1 MSNAAGKEKLP
12 RENPNEGK
20 QEMSE
25 SEPHEQDQVVP
36 ESEQQADS
44 LEISKSGEPLV
55 CVTHLH
61 VVEGQVCQQG
71 VDEEEEEKEQKEEK
85 RREKCKFCGET
96 FLSKRELLTH
106 LKNHKR
112 KKLLEDNN
120 EQEDQRERKRSKTEQ
135 SPGPLICPNCGS
147 SFNNKN
153 LVTRHQRYIF
163 NGQSDFFC

>member
-1 MSNAAGKEKLP
+1 MSNAAGKEKLH
-12 RENPNEGK
+12 REIPNEGK

-61 VVEGQVCQQG
+61 VVEGMVCQQG
-71 VDEEEEEKEQKEEK
+71 VEEEKEEMEEKEE
-85 RREKCKFCGET
+85 RREKCKLCGET

-112 KKLLEDNN
+112 KKRTLSKSED
-120 EQEDQRERKRSKTEQ
+120 
-135 SPGPLICPNCGS
+135 
-147 SFNNKN
+147 
-153 LVTRHQRYIF
+153 VTR
-163 NGQSDFFC
+163 

>member
-12 RENPNEGK
+12 REIPNEGK

-36 ESEQQADS
+36 ESE
-44 LEISKSGEPLV
+44 EISKSAEPLV

-61 VVEGQVCQQG
+61 VVEGQGCQQG
-71 VDEEEEEKEQKEEK
+71 VEEEKEEKEEEE
-85 RREKCKFCGET
+85 RREKCKLCGET

-120 EQEDQRERKRSKTEQ
+120 EKEDQRELKRPKTEQ
-135 SPGPLICPNCGS
+135 SPGPIICPNCGS

-163 NGQSDFFC
+163 NGKLDFFC

>member
-12 RENPNEGK
+12 REIPNEGK

-36 ESEQQADS
+36 ESEEQAES
-44 LEISKSGEPLV
+44 LEISKAGEPLV

-61 VVEGQVCQQG
+61 VVEDQGCQQG
-71 VDEEEEEKEQKEEK
+71 VEEEKEEE
-85 RREKCKFCGET
+85 RREKCKLCGET

-112 KKLLEDNN
+112 KKRTFSKSED
-120 EQEDQRERKRSKTEQ
+120 
-135 SPGPLICPNCGS
+135 
-147 SFNNKN
+147 
-153 LVTRHQRYIF
+153 VTK
-163 NGQSDFFC
+163 

>member
-12 RENPNEGK
+12 REIPNEGQ

-25 SEPHEQDQVVP
+25 SEPHEQ
-36 ESEQQADS
+36 SEEQADS

-71 VDEEEEEKEQKEEK
+71 VEEEKEEEK
-85 RREKCKFCGET
+85 REKCKFCGET